1 MICLLLVWVKNDKF
15 FILLYSKEFD
25 FLWIGYIDVKILKVF
40 VNYGSILDKFEFK
53 VYWFG

>member
-15 FILLYSKEFD
+15 FILLYSKVFD

-40 VNYGSILDKFEFK
+40 VNYWSILDKFEFV